1 MAVLRWR
8 AAWPALMLSATPW
21 ANALVF
27 AVNEGATYRVPIEE
41 VRGRCAAIAADLSR
55 LLKQLR

>member
-1 MAVLRWR
+1 MARRMAR
-8 AAWPALMLSATPW
+8 ADALGH
-21 ANALVF
+21 ALVF